1 MGAFHRLSVN
11 MIGVSAQSLL
21 SRPTNIGHPPGG
33 FRVEKYRVYF
43 VGRDGHFNGLEPIVC
58 ADDAAAIEMQ
68 NALLTG
74 MASSFG
80 TVRGLSV
87 GLSQWGSQLMTFT
100 KPTQVENTAATTAM
114 KRSPR

>member
-21 SRPTNIGHPPGG
+21 SRPTNIGHPSGG

-58 ADDAAAIEMQ
+58 ADDAAAIE
-68 NALLTG
+68 NAKRLVNRHGIELWNG
-74 MASSFG
+74 A
-80 TVRGLSV
+80 RLV
-87 GLSQWGSQLMTFT
+87 GRLEPMGQSAHDLH
-100 KPTQVENTAATTAM
+100 
-114 KRSPR
+114 